1 MTLPSSQFFVS
12 SEFFGES
19 QPSSQPIRNLQIQK
33 QWNYSQTHNNPA
45 TQFVKENELSACV
58 NQCYVDYNFV
68 ESVLEQAEKEIAVS
82 RQTNYDK
89 PPTLER
95 TDYYCIPSITEL
107 SGLPI
112 ESLKNIPQFE
122 VGRPGYGRVKWT
134 NVDVTNLD
142 LDMVVIIERGSVEVY
157 PDGVTK
163 HQQGE
168 KLNKEALIT
177 LENTHDTETEFES
190 ALDSF
195 PLQLSGIDKF
205 NRSITFAVPHFTM
218 YGFLSENKQ
227 TKTPIEN
234 INVKLPEITIT
245 KVTKCPF
252 EINVDWKEQTWA

>member
-1 MTLPSSQFFVS
+1 MTLPNSQFFVS

-19 QPSSQPIRNLQIQK
+19 QPPSQPIRNPQIQK

-45 TQFVKENELSACV
+45 TQ
-58 NQCYVDYNFV
+58 
-68 ESVLEQAEKEIAVS
+68 
-82 RQTNYDK
+82 QTNYDK

-112 ESLKNIPQFE
+112 ENLKNIPQFE
-122 VGRPGYGRVKWT
+122 VGRPGYGKVKWT

-205 NRSITFAVPHFTM
+205 NRSITFAVPHFTR
-218 YGFLSENKQ
+218 YGFTGENKQ
-227 TKTPIEN
+227 TKTPSATKKQHIPVTQPKVEN
-234 INVKLPEITIT
+234 INVKLPAITIT

-252 EINVDWKEQTWA
+252 EINVDWKEQA